1 MAMAKLRLD
10 VLRREVDAKTNEMAD
25 LMATLGHA
33 PPDHLLHPSKAEDVK
48 VKSMSYEPQKLALA
62 ASASPRA
69 ATTAAVG
76 HESATKE
83 LEAHKMAQ
91 EFLRTKP
98 KLDASVAPI
107 APTTQVAPEVDL
119 LMKAAAAASLAAD
132 TSSSTDSATAVT
144 AAAPP
149 FPTHPRAESAISPPK
164 TPPVAHRSNPILH
177 MDDATFRTTPLDQLL
192 ALYGPGSSSGSASAG
207 NSNGA
212 QRRLLRAGPP
222 SRHTSGGRARSGGS
236 GGQCD
241 DDFGVGLAD
250 RWRASRK
257 ECCHPHTPASNLS
270 SSTLQCH
277 FISQSRHHGAG
288 DQLMLG
294 TNVRLQFR
302 DLVDEGGKLPKQYFK
317 KYVQTK
323 HNQEWS
329 KLKWSKGTL
338 AGTCTPDEQAGF
350 VASHFPGWNAN
361 YHKSFLA
368 LPPEPEGSSGGLQC
382 DVWVDEPTLLLERDT
397 FANLFHNSEDFF
409 NTFLALAILRWPV
422 ANLQVLLTDLFP
434 PGPFA
439 PLWTKVFRGRPG
451 QSPEPLFAHD
461 LARKYGDK
469 KVCFKQ
475 LAVAILGAAA
485 PIAVASWDTPCRGV
499 ALVRAYADFVV
510 RALGLQHA
518 NVGRHRLDVN
528 VTYAA
533 RKASVQWPERAFC
546 DTQHSYFDCSQLG
559 HLQTRKLG
567 RMVKNDKEVGHKA
580 YTPAE
585 RT

>member
-1 MAMAKLRLD
+1 
-10 VLRREVDAKTNEMAD
+10 
-25 LMATLGHA
+25 
-33 PPDHLLHPSKAEDVK
+33 
-48 VKSMSYEPQKLALA
+48 
-62 ASASPRA
+62 
-69 ATTAAVG
+69 
-76 HESATKE
+76 
-83 LEAHKMAQ
+83 
-91 EFLRTKP
+91 
-98 KLDASVAPI
+98 
-107 APTTQVAPEVDL
+107 
-119 LMKAAAAASLAAD
+119 
-132 TSSSTDSATAVT
+132 
-144 AAAPP
+144 
-149 FPTHPRAESAISPPK
+149 
-164 TPPVAHRSNPILH
+164 
-177 MDDATFRTTPLDQLL
+177 
-192 ALYGPGSSSGSASAG
+192 
-207 NSNGA
+207 
-212 QRRLLRAGPP
+212 
-222 SRHTSGGRARSGGS
+222 
-236 GGQCD
+236 
-241 DDFGVGLAD
+241 
-250 RWRASRK
+250 
-257 ECCHPHTPASNLS
+257 
-270 SSTLQCH
+270 
-277 FISQSRHHGAG
+277 
-288 DQLMLG
+288 MLG

-302 DLVDEGGKLPKQYFK
+302 DLVDEDGKLPKQYFK

-361 YHKSFLA
+361 YYKSFLT
-368 LPPEPEGSSGGLQC
+368 LPQDSQGNNDGLQC
-382 DVWVDEPTLLLERDT
+382 DVWVDQPTLLVERDT

-439 PLWTKVFRGRPG
+439 PLWTKVFRGLPG

-485 PIAVASWDTPCRGV
+485 PMAVASWDTPCKGV

-518 NVGRHRLDVN
+518 NAGRHRLDVN

-546 DTQHSYFDCSQLG
+546 DSKNSYFDCSQLG

-567 RMVKNDKEVGHKA
+567 RMVKNDKEVRQMRFPKRPEIHKCIHEELINF
-580 YTPAE
+580 TP
-585 RT
+585 